1 MEKIE
6 DTLLYRAISYYGKY
20 TNNQAKVLCFLVEN
34 AVDNRIYPSIKKI
47 SEATGV
53 IKSTVYAALN
63 ALQLDGVIEKSA
75 NQKGILEIKQ
85 DRIDFIVKFYSKNI
99 N

>member
-34 AVDNRIYPSIKKI
+34 AVDNRIYPSIKK
-47 SEATGV
+47 SV
-53 IKSTVYAALN
+53 
-63 ALQLDGVIEKSA
+63 
-75 NQKGILEIKQ
+75 KQ
-85 DRIDFIVKFYSKNI
+85 PV
-99 N
+99 